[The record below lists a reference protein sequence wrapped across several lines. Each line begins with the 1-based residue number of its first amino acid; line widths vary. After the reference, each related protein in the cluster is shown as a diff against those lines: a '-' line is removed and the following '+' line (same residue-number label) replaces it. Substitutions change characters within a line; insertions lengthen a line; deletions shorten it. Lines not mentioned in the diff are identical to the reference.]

1 MSTYIPLEAVR
12 VATPCNADWNRMTGD
27 ERTRFCQSCAK
38 NVYNLSGMTR
48 AEAENLIRE
57 KEGNLCV
64 RFYRRTD
71 GTILTD
77 DCPVAL
83 RAMRRPVRWTASLLT
98 MVFAP
103 AFAFAAVLT
112 AGKLNAT
119 TFKDGLRS
127 VPLFATVAGWFDPQ
141 VPPTT
146 VAIAG
151 AIAPMPVPTATPA
164 PTPPPE
170 MGEFTTAPV
179 MGKMVDKTQLQCA
192 PYVGMSNAEKPDL

>member
-1 MSTYIPLEAVR
+1 MSTHIPLEAVR

-27 ERTRFCQSCAK
+27 ERTRFCQSCTK

-48 AEAENLIRE
+48 TDAENLIRE

-64 RFYRRTD
+64 RFYRRAD

-83 RAMRRPVRWTASLLT
+83 KAMRRPVRWTASLLT

-112 AGKLNAT
+112 AGKVNAT
-119 TFKDGLRS
+119 MFKDGLRS
-127 VPLFATVAGWFDPQ
+127 VPLFVTVAGWFDPQ
-141 VPPTT
+141 GQTIAMGAP
-146 VAIAG
+146 AIAG
-151 AIAPMPVPTATPA
+151 GMTVAPPVAT
-164 PTPPPE
+164 PTPPTLGEITEPI
-170 MGEFTTAPV
+170 MGEPV
-179 MGKMVDKTQLQCA
+179 IVESIEPLNTKKC
-192 PYVGMSNAEKPDL
+192 E